1 MRVIQMLE
9 AMALFK
15 ELASDSESED
25 DNKSSDEDL
34 GLNETNPIELLAT
47 ITASRYLNPH
57 ISKIKYRYWLEE
69 GIDNLDEK

>member
-1 MRVIQMLE
+1 MLE

-25 DNKSSDEDL
+25 DDKSSDEDL
-34 GLNETNPIELLAT
+34 GLLNETNPIELLAT
-47 ITASRYLNPH
+47 VTASRYLNPH
-57 ISKIKYRYWLEE
+57 ISKVKYHYWLKE